1 MPEPIDVKCP
11 SCGQNLLAAD
21 EDGLVNTLREHLYE
35 KHALEV
41 SLERIRENVAAQ
53 LQDFDGYNAR
63 PISGA

>member
-1 MPEPIDVKCP
+1 MPEPIDIKCP

-41 SLERIRENVAAQ
+41 PLERIRENVAAQ
-53 LQDFDGYNAR
+53 LRNFDGYNAR